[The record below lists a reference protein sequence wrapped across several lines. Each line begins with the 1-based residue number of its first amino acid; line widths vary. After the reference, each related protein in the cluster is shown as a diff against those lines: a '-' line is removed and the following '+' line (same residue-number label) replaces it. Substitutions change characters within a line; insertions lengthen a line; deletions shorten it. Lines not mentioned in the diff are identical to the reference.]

1 MLIPL
6 SSPYGT
12 PQVDDSLFTPWSD
25 GFVQVADTPVN
36 TVHKIEKAEF
46 APGVAYS
53 AGVAGSSAAPGF
65 VGRLD
70 LEFGQPTAV
79 GSGLQT
85 PHRMVFVKT
94 SDDDDSLRGADEGR
108 LPQAAFKSLT
118 DTMKVKKAVSG

>member
-25 GFVQVADTPVN
+25 GFVLVADTPVN

-65 VGRLD
+65 VG
-70 LEFGQPTAV
+70 GWTWS
-79 GSGLQT
+79 SG
-85 PHRMVFVKT
+85 R
-94 SDDDDSLRGADEGR
+94 RR
-108 LPQAAFKSLT
+108 RW
-118 DTMKVKKAVSG
+118 